1 MSLITQ
7 WNLKSVF
14 VAAGLTAIVGCS
26 KAEGPAVYPVTGV
39 VLRDGVPLADVN
51 VEFLPDKGRPS
62 AATTDKEG
70 KFVLEYI
77 QGTRGAVKGTHKIR
91 VMEKFQG
98 ATADGGVF
106 DAPAAAP
113 PAEPKTY
120 ELPQPAQVNAT
131 KNSFVID
138 VTAGTA
144 NASS

>member
-1 MSLITQ
+1 MSSTNRF
-7 WNLKSVF
+7 NLKWQLAV
-14 VAAGLTAIVGCS
+14 AGLVAIVGCS
-26 KAEGPAVYPVTGV
+26 KPEGPAVYPVTGV
-39 VLRDGVPLADVN
+39 VLRDGIPLADVN

-77 QGTRGAVKGTHKIR
+77 QGTRGAVKGAHKIR
-91 VMEKFQG
+91 VVEKFQG
-98 ATADGGVF
+98 ATADGAAF
-106 DAPAAAP
+106 DAPATP
-113 PAEPKTY
+113 PTEPKTY

>member
-1 MSLITQ
+1 MSLINRLKFQ
-7 WNLKSVF
+7 WQL
-14 VAAGLTAIVGCS
+14 AAVGLVVIVGCS

-39 VLRDGVPLADVN
+39 VVRDGVPMADVN

-77 QGTRGAVKGTHKIR
+77 QGTRGAVKGAHKIR
-91 VMEKFQG
+91 VVEKFQG
-98 ATADGGVF
+98 ATADGAAF
-106 DAPAAAP
+106 DAPAAP

>member
-1 MSLITQ
+1 MSLNKRLSFMGRLAAIG
-7 WNLKSVF
+7 L
-14 VAAGLTAIVGCS
+14 VAVVGCS

-39 VLRDGVPLADVN
+39 VLRDGAPLADVN
-51 VEFLPDKGRPS
+51 VEFLPAGGRPS

-77 QGTRGAVKGTHKIR
+77 QGTRGAVKGSHKIR

-98 ATADGGVF
+98 ATADGAVF
-106 DAPAAAP
+106 DTPAAP

-144 NASS
+144 STSS

>member
-1 MSLITQ
+1 MSLMTRWNFKWTLTVFGLIT
-7 WNLKSVF
+7 V
-14 VAAGLTAIVGCS
+14 VGCS

-39 VLRDGVPLADVN
+39 VLRDGAPLADVN
-51 VEFLPDKGRPS
+51 VEFLPEKGRPS

-77 QGTRGAVKGTHKIR
+77 QGTRGAVKGAHKIR

-98 ATADGGVF
+98 GTADGAAF

-113 PAEPKTY
+113 AEPKTY
-120 ELPQPAQVNAT
+120 DLPQPAQVNAT